1 MGISK
6 AASLLAN
13 PDASTRLAAW
23 NGVQQ
28 VSPIF
33 SFFSTLKPMH
43 LLTLYDVQADTSYHF
58 LLLSRLE
65 VSDNSVCEP
74 SIRAQLGTT
83 AH

>member
-28 VSPIF
+28 VP
-33 SFFSTLKPMH
+33 PG
-43 LLTLYDVQADTSYHF
+43 
-58 LLLSRLE
+58 RLGQ
-65 VSDNSVCEP
+65 V
-74 SIRAQLGTT
+74 IAARLFWFQ
-83 AH
+83 